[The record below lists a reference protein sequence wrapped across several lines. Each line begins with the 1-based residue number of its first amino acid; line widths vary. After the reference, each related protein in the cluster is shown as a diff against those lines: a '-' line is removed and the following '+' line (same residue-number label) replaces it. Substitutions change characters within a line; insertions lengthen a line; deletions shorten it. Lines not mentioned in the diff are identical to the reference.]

1 MKTITE
7 SDKEFICDINAV
19 CFQNLSQEEAKLVS
33 VSKTQVLFRKG
44 ENLTKQGAFAS
55 FVLFIVNG
63 FVKQYVEDESS
74 KNFNLRI
81 IKPGEFV
88 GLSSV
93 FTKESFNYSTSAI
106 TETLAIL
113 IEKEALEKIV
123 KHNGLF
129 GFNII
134 KRYCEQNAGLFE
146 LIKNIKFKQM
156 HGNLAETI
164 LYIDSFKSDNKSLFS
179 LLSRKDIADFAGTS
193 TESAIKLLKS
203 FEKDK
208 LISLKE
214 KDIIIK
220 NRDKLVEISKKG

>member
-7 SDKEFICDINAV
+7 SDKEFVCDINAV
-19 CFQNLSQEEAKLVS
+19 CFQNLTQEEAKLVS
-33 VSKTQVLFRKG
+33 DSKTQVLFRKG
-44 ENLTKQGAFAS
+44 ENLTKQSAFAS
-55 FVLFIVNG
+55 YVLFVVNG
-63 FVKQYVEDESS
+63 LVKQYVEDEGS

-106 TETLAIL
+106 TETLAFL
-113 IEKEALEKIV
+113 IEKEAIEKIV

-164 LYIDSFKSDNKSLFS
+164 LYIDSFKSDNKNIFS

-193 TESAIKLLKS
+193 TESTIKLLKS

-208 LISLKE
+208 LISLIE
-214 KDIIIK
+214 KDIIVQNK
-220 NRDKLVEISKKG
+220 NKLIDISKKG

>member
-1 MKTITE
+1 MKTITA
-7 SDKEFICDINAV
+7 SDKEFVCDINAV
-19 CFQNLSQEEAKLVS
+19 CFQNLTQEEAKLVS
-33 VSKTQVLFRKG
+33 DSKTQVLFRKG

-55 FVLFIVNG
+55 YVLFIVNG
-63 FVKQYVEDESS
+63 LVKQFVEDEGS

-106 TETLAIL
+106 TETLAFL
-113 IEKEALEKIV
+113 IEKEAIEKIV
-123 KHNGLF
+123 KHNGQF

-156 HGNLAETI
+156 HGNLAATI
-164 LYIDSFKSDNKSLFS
+164 LYIDSFKEDNKRIFS
-179 LLSRKDIADFAGTS
+179 FLSRKDIADFAGTS

-220 NRDKLVEISKKG
+220 NREKLIEISKRG

>member
-7 SDKEFICDINAV
+7 SDKEFVCDINAV
-19 CFQNLSQEEAKLVS
+19 CFQNLTQEEEKLVS
-33 VSKTQVLFRKG
+33 DSKTQVLFRKG

-55 FVLFIVNG
+55 YVLFIVNG
-63 FVKQYVEDESS
+63 LVKQYVEDEGS

-113 IEKEALEKIV
+113 IEKETLEKIV
-123 KHNGLF
+123 KHNCLF

-164 LYIDSFKSDNKSLFS
+164 LYIDSFKSDNKNIFS
-179 LLSRKDIADFAGTS
+179 LLSRKDIADFTGIS
-193 TESAIKLLKS
+193 TESAIKLLKL

-208 LISLKE
+208 LITLKE
-214 KDIIIK
+214 KDIIIQ
-220 NRDKLVEISKKG
+220 NRAKLLEISKKG

>member
-33 VSKTQVLFRKG
+33 DSKTQVLFRKG

-63 FVKQYVEDESS
+63 FVKQYVEDEGS

-81 IKPGEFV
+81 IKPGDFV